1 MSGAGVRVGV
11 GTRFQYDGEVLEV
24 VELLSSTT
32 AGGDVLSKTIA
43 AGGNSASLT
52 PTVGK
57 GTGGFPTDLDLPINR

>member
-43 AGGNSASLT
+43 AGGEAGAAGAGARRSGRSGQVGASS
-52 PTVGK
+52 
-57 GTGGFPTDLDLPINR
+57 R